1 MNVGVNLNVNLKLRI
16 KQTTTTTTT
25 TTNTVKKENDVF
37 SLETPKRMLET
48 LKTKIK

>member
-25 TTNTVKKENDVF
+25 TTNTVKKENDGF